1 MHCLAHEGIEIV
13 VLNLTEIVS
22 KSEQVYPYN
31 LILVLIY
38 SILVSPFKLGI
49 FLKKKK
55 HYLGL

>member
-49 FLKKKK
+49 FF
-55 HYLGL
+55 

>member
-1 MHCLAHEGIEIV
+1 MHCLAREGIEIV

-49 FLKKKK
+49 FFLKKK

>member
-13 VLNLTEIVS
+13 VLNLTEIIS

-49 FLKKKK
+49 LFLKKK